1 MGRPLVIFDHMSTI
15 FEPRPNF
22 PRVCLMPYLVPESTI
37 PKSCQEM
44 VHIFARRAIEKQD
57 TTFQLFIVFTAL
69 MHCEPIRMRYL
80 PDDVSEPLFTW
91 MTETL
96 QEAWEN
102 LFMGCDPKTRIPSLV
117 DFVSHL
123 QTEASV
129 FMHAPSTRSDY

>member
-1 MGRPLVIFDHMSTI
+1 MDSLYEMIIQNRISDAFLKQFLDYSIS
-15 FEPRPNF
+15 
-22 PRVCLMPYLVPESTI
+22 PESTI

-44 VHIFARRAIEKQD
+44 VHMFTQKAIANRD
-57 TTFQLFIVFTAL
+57 TTFRLFIVFTAL
-69 MHCEPIRMRYL
+69 MYCEPIRARYL

-102 LFMGCDPKTRIPSLV
+102 LFMGCDPKTRIPSLI

-123 QTEASV
+123 QTEASM
-129 FMHAPSTRSDY
+129 FMHAPSTRSDC